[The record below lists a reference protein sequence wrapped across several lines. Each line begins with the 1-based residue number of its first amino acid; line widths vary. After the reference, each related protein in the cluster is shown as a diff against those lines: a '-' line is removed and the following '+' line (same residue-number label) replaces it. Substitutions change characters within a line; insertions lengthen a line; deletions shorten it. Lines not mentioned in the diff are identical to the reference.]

1 MHRCYTVYKMTL
13 TQLNSLALTQGWQL
27 FETTPWDQM
36 NRVVDFSDRQTPD
49 YKSIHSGTYKAK
61 LH

>member
-13 TQLNSLALTQGWQL
+13 TQLHSLALTQGWQGC
-27 FETTPWDQM
+27 ETFLWDQM

-49 YKSIHSGTYKAK
+49 YKSIHIGIYKAK